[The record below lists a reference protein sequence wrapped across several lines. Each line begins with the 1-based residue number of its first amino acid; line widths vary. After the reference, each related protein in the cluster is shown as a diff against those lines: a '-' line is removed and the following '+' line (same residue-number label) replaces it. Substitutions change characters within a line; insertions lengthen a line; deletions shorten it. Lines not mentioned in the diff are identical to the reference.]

1 MDEWE
6 ASVDGRKDLSDADK
20 QKMCIS
26 RETLEGLRFT
36 GMSLDCALLVI
47 QLEILILF
55 LTAKSFVELARYLL
69 KQPGVNFVLSAKL
82 SQDPLESFFGK
93 QRMRGGYCDN
103 PNVAT
108 FLYGAQSLRVQGK
121 TAIKPTR
128 GNCKRGR
135 AEHIAVDSTPLPKRQ
150 HLASHK

>member
-6 ASVDGRKDLSDADK
+6 ASVDGRNDLSDADK
-20 QKMCIS
+20 QKLCIS

-55 LTAKSFVELARYLL
+55 LAAKSFVELARYLL

-108 FLYGAQSLRVQGK
+108 FLYGAQSLRVQGS
-121 TAIKPTR
+121 TAIKPPGATA
-128 GNCKRGR
+128 NV
-135 AEHIAVDSTPLPKRQ
+135 EELN
-150 HLASHK
+150 L

>member
-1 MDEWE
+1 MG
-6 ASVDGRKDLSDADK
+6 SVDGRKDLSDADK
-20 QKMCIS
+20 QMCIS

-36 GMSLDCALLVI
+36 CMSLDRALLVI

-55 LTAKSFVELARYLL
+55 LTEKSFVELAYLL
-69 KQPGVNFVLSAKL
+69 KQPGVNFVLGAKL
-82 SQDPLESFFGK
+82 SQDQLESFFGK

-108 FLYGAQSLRVQGK
+108 FLYGAQSLRVQGS

-135 AEHIAVDSTPLPKRQ
+135 AEPIAIDSTPLPKRQ
-150 HLASHK
+150 RLASHK